1 MSSERR
7 NRFFPRVR
15 FSLRGVSRRARAGSA
30 KLAVITMLATATTV
44 AGMGAVAYYSPLGK
58 MYLPIN
64 GAGQEIKRDRA
75 LFPLEQRYL
84 NDPAAWRRLGFDTRR
99 EYECALTYNFAGD
112 GYTLDNFPAPPP
124 EHADPFC
131 NEVWVR
137 VVQTPL
143 LAKSRNDPRFA
154 RYFHEGPSGSTAS
167 HSGEPWQARA
177 RAALLSLVKG

>member
-1 MSSERR
+1 MPTLRTSHFIPRAIPALRR
-7 NRFFPRVR
+7 LTRA
-15 FSLRGVSRRARAGSA
+15 ARAGSA
-30 KLAVITMLATATTV
+30 KLAVLTMLATAGTV

-58 MYLPIN
+58 MYLPVS
-64 GAGQEIKRDRA
+64 GAVQELKRDRA

-84 NDPAAWRRLGFDTRR
+84 NDSAAWARLGFETRR
-99 EYECALTYNFAGD
+99 EYECALTHGFAGA

-124 EHADPFC
+124 EQADPFC
-131 NEVWVR
+131 HDVWVR

-154 RYFHEGPSGSTAS
+154 RYFHEGTSGSTAS
-167 HSGEPWQARA
+167 HSTEPWQARA